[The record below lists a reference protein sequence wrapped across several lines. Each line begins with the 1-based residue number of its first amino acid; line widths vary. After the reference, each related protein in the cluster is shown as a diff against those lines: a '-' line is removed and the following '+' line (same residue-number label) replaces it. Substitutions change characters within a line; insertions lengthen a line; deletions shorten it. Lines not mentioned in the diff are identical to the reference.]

1 MRKDFGSQTWI
12 LPMPILMIATYGD
25 DGTADVMPAAWGTI
39 YDYGKVLI
47 ALAMDHKT
55 VRNLKRTKAFTVS
68 VATEAQLESCDYAG
82 IVSGNNTPD
91 KMERTGFT
99 LEKSKFVNAPLI
111 KELPVAL
118 ECELQEITS
127 DDCAV
132 IGRIVN
138 ASAEQSVLDETGKPD
153 LRKVQPV
160 VFDSVKN
167 EYYALGDMVG
177 KAFWIGARRK
187 G

>member
-39 YDYGKVLI
+39 YDYGKILI

-55 VRNLKRTKAFTVS
+55 VKNLKKTKAFTVS
-68 VATEAQLESCDYAG
+68 VATKDQLEAIDYAG

-111 KELPVAL
+111 QELPVTL

-132 IGRIVN
+132 IGKIVN
-138 ASAEQSVLDETGKPD
+138 ASAEESVLDESGKPD
-153 LRKVQPV
+153 LGKVQPV

>member
-1 MRKDFGSQTWI
+1 MRKDFGPQTWI
-12 LPMPILMIATYGD
+12 LPMPVLVIATYGD

-39 YDYGKVLI
+39 YDYGKILI

-55 VRNLKRTKAFTVS
+55 VKNLKKTKAFTVS
-68 VATEAQLESCDYAG
+68 VATKDQLEAIDYAG

-111 KELPVAL
+111 QELPVTL

-132 IGRIVN
+132 IGKIVN
-138 ASAEQSVLDETGKPD
+138 ASAEESVLDESGKPD
-153 LRKVQPV
+153 LGKVQPV

-167 EYYALGDMVG
+167 EYYALGDVVG
-177 KAFWIGARRK
+177 KAFRTGASRK

>member
-39 YDYGKVLI
+39 YDYGKILI

-55 VRNLKRTKAFTVS
+55 VKNLKKTKAFTVS
-68 VATEAQLESCDYAG
+68 VATKDQLEAIDYAG

-111 KELPVAL
+111 QELPVTL

-132 IGRIVN
+132 IGKIVN
-138 ASAEQSVLDETGKPD
+138 ASAEESVLDESGKPD
-153 LRKVQPV
+153 LGKVQPV

-177 KAFWIGARRK
+177 KAFRIGARRK

>member
-1 MRKDFGSQTWI
+1 MRKDFGPQTWI
-12 LPMPILMIATYGD
+12 LPMPVLVIATYGD

-39 YDYGKVLI
+39 YDYGKILI

-55 VRNLKRTKAFTVS
+55 VKNLKKTKAFTVS
-68 VATEAQLESCDYAG
+68 VATKDQLEAIDYAG

-111 KELPVAL
+111 QELPVTL

-132 IGRIVN
+132 IGKIVN
-138 ASAEQSVLDETGKPD
+138 ASAEESVLDESGKPD
-153 LRKVQPV
+153 LGKVQPV

-167 EYYALGDMVG
+167 EYYALGDVVG
-177 KAFWIGARRK
+177 KAFRTGAGRK